1 MIISNEVKSGD
12 VLQLSVQDD
21 EIMVS
26 VKNKNK
32 KKINAKKW

>member
-32 KKINAKKW
+32 KEN